1 MECEIVSKFIF
12 TLLLKFDIGVAI
24 AIRIIIFIPQ
34 KLIYAV
40 F

>member
-1 MECEIVSKFIF
+1 MECEIVTEFLS
-12 TLLLKFDIGVAI
+12 TLLLKFDIGVAN

-34 KLIYAV
+34 KLLYAV